1 MENKFEGVN
10 SDSTSSSSSSNC
22 GFKIKRS
29 MGNEEDEVSSKRAKF
44 VLPEG
49 FLEPLDD
56 QEILAP
62 IPLSVRLPDS
72 GTTTKFPAPP
82 VPYSKQFWKA
92 GDYEDIASTRR
103 GGGDTTLIDG
113 MDHVRVHPRFLHSNA
128 TSHKWVLGAV
138 AELLDNSI
146 DEVSNGATYCNIDV
160 RLNKKDGSRMLV
172 VEDNGGGMSPERMRH
187 CMSLGYSAK
196 SKLANTI
203 GQYGNGFKTSTMRCG
218 ADVIVFSRCPGKDGR
233 SATQSIG
240 LLSYTFLTS
249 TGKEDI
255 VVPMLDYQ
263 WKGNQW
269 SRISSPSV
277 DSKKNV
283 ETIVQWSPYVSEA
296 NLLQQFNLIKDQGTR
311 IIIYNLWQDEAGDHE
326 LDFDSDVHDIQIRGV
341 DRDEKKIQTA
351 KDYPNSRI
359 FLTYTHSLRSYSSIL
374 YLRRPPGFRIILRG
388 KDVVHH
394 NLVDDMTKQQNISY
408 KPTGVDSAEV
418 NANKGV
424 LGKMGFHRDAEAH
437 LDIHGFNVY
446 HRNRL
451 IKAFWRVWNA
461 ASSGGRGVIGQ
472 LEANF
477 VKPAHDKQDF
487 ERTVVL
493 SRLENKLAHL
503 QKMYW
508 NENKRY
514 IGYVDVKVNDTPVK
528 GKSPTRP
535 DLSNSNSPAKEIPTP
550 VEKCNSQAKRETETQ
565 RSSQPGEGKL
575 GNVSAN
581 NKGTRTSVDNGK
593 ESVVNH
599 KEKPVEQIFAEN
611 VIYVRESGVCQR
623 EKPVEQ
629 NLASKRN
636 EEAADSGTVT
646 ENRKRKNREELTSDV
661 LPKRD
666 CARVQED
673 QIKVAPQADAAL
685 VHDLQL
691 ENSELKDR
699 IKELEEKHRSL
710 EAQLTE
716 SKEKY
721 EELNKE
727 QDAFIEIFAEERT
740 RRDAAEENFKNK
752 LKDASKTIHEL
763 QDKLSSFQRNQSQ
776 PDQ

>member
-1 MENKFEGVN
+1 
-10 SDSTSSSSSSNC
+10 
-22 GFKIKRS
+22 
-29 MGNEEDEVSSKRAKF
+29 MGNEEDEVSSKKAKF

-62 IPLSVRLPDS
+62 IPLSVRMPDS
-72 GTTTKFPAPP
+72 GTTTQFSAPP

-103 GGGDTTLIDG
+103 EGGDTTLIDG

-196 SKLANTI
+196 SKLVNTI

-218 ADVIVFSRCPGKDGR
+218 ADVLVFSRCPGKDGR

-263 WKGNQW
+263 WKGINGAGYQ
-269 SRISSPSV
+269 
-277 DSKKNV
+277 
-283 ETIVQWSPYVSEA
+283 TIVQWSPLRSEA
-296 NLLQQFNLIKDQGTR
+296 DLLQQFNLIKDQGTR
-311 IIIYNLWQDEAGDHE
+311 IIIYNLWQDEAGDLE
-326 LDFDSDVHDIQIRGV
+326 LDFDSDVHDIQIR
-341 DRDEKKIQTA
+341 
-351 KDYPNSRI
+351 
-359 FLTYTHSLRSYSSIL
+359 
-374 YLRRPPGFRIILRG
+374 GFRIILRG

-394 NLVDDMTKQQNISY
+394 NLVDDMTHQKDISY

-424 LGKMGFHRDAEAH
+424 LGKMGFHRDAKAH

-451 IKAFWRVWNA
+451 IKAFWR
-461 ASSGGRGVIGQ
+461 

-487 ERTVVL
+487 ERTSCFL
-493 SRLENKLAHL
+493 RLENRLAHL
-503 QKMYW
+503 QKMFW

-581 NKGTRTSVDNGK
+581 NTGTRTSVENGK

-599 KEKPVEQIFAEN
+599 KEKPVEQNFAEN

-636 EEAADSGTVT
+636 EEAADSGY
-646 ENRKRKNREELTSDV
+646 EELTSDV
-661 LPKRD
+661 LMKRD

-673 QIKVAPQADAAL
+673 QIKVAPQADTSL
-685 VHDLQL
+685 VHELQV
-691 ENSELKDR
+691 ENRELKDR
-699 IKELEEKHRSL
+699 IKELEEKHRYL

-716 SKEKY
+716 SKEKN

-727 QDAFIEIFAEERT
+727 QDAFIQIFAEERT

-763 QDKLSSFQRNQSQ
+763 QDKLSSFQGNQSQ
-776 PDQ
+776 PDQQTENH

>member
-1 MENKFEGVN
+1 RKKLGQKFCFAMENKFEGVN

-29 MGNEEDEVSSKRAKF
+29 MGNEEDEVSSKKAKF

-56 QEILAP
+56 QEILAS
-62 IPLSVRLPDS
+62 IPLSVRMPDS
-72 GTTTKFPAPP
+72 GKTTQFSAPP

-160 RLNKKDGSRMLV
+160 RLNKKYGSRMLV

-233 SATQSIG
+233 SSTQSIG

-249 TGKEDI
+249 AGKEDI
-255 VVPMLDYQ
+255 VVPMLDYEK
-263 WKGNQW
+263 KGNQW

-283 ETIVQWSPYVSEA
+283 ETIVQWSPYLSEA
-296 NLLQQFNLIKDQGTR
+296 DLLQQFNFIKDQGTR
-311 IIIYNLWQDEAGDHE
+311 IIIYNLWQDEAGDLE

-341 DRDEKKIQTA
+341 DRDEKKIQMA

-394 NLVDDMTKQQNISY
+394 NLVDDMIKQENISY
-408 KPTGVDSAEV
+408 KPTGVDTAEV
-418 NANKGV
+418 TANKGV
-424 LGKMGFHRDAEAH
+424 LGKMGFHRDAKAH
-437 LDIHGFNVY
+437 LDIQGFNVY

-493 SRLENKLAHL
+493 SRLEKKLNEM
-503 QKMYW
+503 QKKYW
-508 NENKRY
+508 NKYKRD
-514 IGYVDVKVNDTPVK
+514 IGYVDMKVDDDTPVK
-528 GKSPTRP
+528 GKSQSPSDKARP
-535 DLSNSNSPAKEIPTP
+535 DLSNSNSLAKQIPSP
-550 VEKCNSQAKRETETQ
+550 VMEKCNSQAKREATP
-565 RSSQPGEGKL
+565 RSAQTGEGKL
-575 GNVSAN
+575 GNASMNNNYSA
-581 NKGTRTSVDNGK
+581 RTSVENGK
-593 ESVVNH
+593 
-599 KEKPVEQIFAEN
+599 
-611 VIYVRESGVCQR
+611 ESGVCQK

-636 EEAADSGTVT
+636 EESVDSVT
-646 ENRKRKNREELTSDV
+646 ENRKRKNREELTSEV
-661 LPKRD
+661 SPSNKRD
-666 CARVQED
+666 CASVQED
-673 QIKVAPQADAAL
+673 QIKVVPRADAAL
-685 VHDLQL
+685 VHDLQA
-691 ENSELKDR
+691 ENRELKDR
-699 IKELEEKHRSL
+699 IKELEEKQRSL

-716 SKEKY
+716 SKENY
-721 EELNKE
+721 EELKKE

-740 RRDAAEENFKNK
+740 GRDAAEENFKNK

-763 QDKLSSFQRNQSQ
+763 QDKLSSFQKNH
-776 PDQ
+776 

>member
-29 MGNEEDEVSSKRAKF
+29 MGNEEDEVSSKKAKF

-62 IPLSVRLPDS
+62 IPLSVRMPDS
-72 GTTTKFPAPP
+72 GTTTQFSAPP

-113 MDHVRVHPRFLHSNA
+113 LDHVRVHPRFLHSNA

-160 RLNKKDGSRMLV
+160 RLNKKVGSRMLV

-283 ETIVQWSPYVSEA
+283 ETIVQWSPYISEA
-296 NLLQQFNLIKDQGTR
+296 DLLQQFNFIKDQGTR
-311 IIIYNLWQDEAGDHE
+311 IIIYNLWQDEAGDLE

-341 DRDEKKIQTA
+341 DRDEKKIQMA
-351 KDYPNSRI
+351 KDFPNSRI

-388 KDVVHH
+388 KDVVHR
-394 NLVDDMTKQQNISY
+394 NLVDDMIKQEDISY
-408 KPTGVDSAEV
+408 KPTGVDNAEV
-418 NANKGV
+418 TANKGV
-424 LGKMGFHRDAEAH
+424 LGKMGFHTDAKAH

-503 QKMYW
+503 QRTYW
-508 NENKRY
+508 NKNKAD
-514 IGYVDVKVNDTPVK
+514 IGYVDMKVNDTPVK
-528 GKSPTRP
+528 GKSPGDKARP
-535 DLSNSNSPAKEIPTP
+535 NLSNSNSPAKEIPTP
-550 VEKCNSQAKRETETQ
+550 DMEKCNTQAKRKTQ
-565 RSSQPGEGKL
+565 RSM
-575 GNVSAN
+575 N
-581 NKGTRTSVDNGK
+581 NMGTRTVKNGR
-593 ESVVNH
+593 EPVVNH
-599 KEKPVEQIFAEN
+599 KEKPVEQNFAEN
-611 VIYVRESGVCQR
+611 VIYVRESGVCQK

-629 NLASKRN
+629 NLAAKRN
-636 EEAADSGTVT
+636 EEAADSGTTCVDN
-646 ENRKRKNREELTSDV
+646 NRKRKNREELASDV

-666 CARVQED
+666 CARVQEH
-673 QIKVAPQADAAL
+673 QIKVPPQKDAAL
-685 VHDLQL
+685 VHDLQV

-727 QDAFIEIFAEERT
+727 QEAFIEIFAEERT

-752 LKDASKTIHEL
+752 LKDESKTIHEL
-763 QDKLSSFQRNQSQ
+763 QDKLSSFEKK
-776 PDQ
+776 

>member
-22 GFKIKRS
+22 GFKVKRS
-29 MGNEEDEVSSKRAKF
+29 RGNEEDEVSFKKAKF

-62 IPLSVRLPDS
+62 LPLSVRMPDS
-72 GTTTKFPAPP
+72 GKTIQFSVPP
-82 VPYSKQFWKA
+82 LPYSKQFWKA

-103 GGGDTTLIDG
+103 GGGATTLIEG

-263 WKGNQW
+263 WEGNQW

-296 NLLQQFNLIKDQGTR
+296 DLLQQFNLIKDQGTR
-311 IIIYNLWQDEAGDHE
+311 IIIYNLWQDEAGDLE
-326 LDFDSDVHDIQIRGV
+326 LDFESDVHDIQIRGV
-341 DRDEKKIQTA
+341 DRDEKKIQMA

-394 NLVDDMTKQQNISY
+394 NLVDDMIKKKDVNY

-424 LGKMGFHRDAEAH
+424 LGKMGFHKDAEAH
-437 LDIHGFNVY
+437 LDIQGFNVY

-493 SRLENKLAHL
+493 SRLETKLMNL
-503 QKMYW
+503 QKSYW

-514 IGYVDVKVNDTPVK
+514 IGYVDLKVNDTPVK

-550 VEKCNSQAKRETETQ
+550 DMEKCNTQAKRETQ
-565 RSSQPGEGKL
+565 RSM
-575 GNVSAN
+575 N
-581 NKGTRTSVDNGK
+581 NMGTRTVENGK
-593 ESVVNH
+593 EPVVNH
-599 KEKPVEQIFAEN
+599 KEKPVEQNLAKN
-611 VIYVRESGVCQR
+611 VIYAKESGVCQM
-623 EKPVEQ
+623 EKPVVQ
-629 NLASKRN
+629 NLAAKRN
-636 EEAADSGTVT
+636 EEVADSGTTYVDN
-646 ENRKRKNREELTSDV
+646 NRKRKNREEHTSEPSDMNC
-661 LPKRD
+661 KRVS
-666 CARVQED
+666 ARVPED
-673 QIKVAPQADAAL
+673 QIKVPPQAYAAL
-685 VHDLQL
+685 VRELQV
-691 ENSELKDR
+691 ENRELKER
-699 IKELEEKHRSL
+699 IKELEEKHQEKCRSL
-710 EAQLTE
+710 EAQLAE
-716 SKEKY
+716 SKEKF

-727 QDAFIEIFAEERT
+727 QEALIEIFAEERT

-763 QDKLSSFQRNQSQ
+763 QDKLSSFEKNQ
-776 PDQ
+776 

>member
-1 MENKFEGVN
+1 MENKFEGAN

-29 MGNEEDEVSSKRAKF
+29 MGNKEDEVSSKKAKF

-62 IPLSVRLPDS
+62 IPLSVRMPDS
-72 GTTTKFPAPP
+72 GTTTQFSAPP

-92 GDYEDIASTRR
+92 GDYEDIASARR
-103 GGGDTTLIDG
+103 GSGDTTLIDG

-296 NLLQQFNLIKDQGTR
+296 DLLQQFNLIKDQGTR
-311 IIIYNLWQDEAGDHE
+311 IIIYNLWQDEAGDLE

-394 NLVDDMTKQQNISY
+394 NLLDDMIRQENVSY
-408 KPTGVDSAEV
+408 KPSGVDTPEV
-418 NANKGV
+418 TANKGV
-424 LGKMGFHRDAEAH
+424 LGKMGFHRDAKAH
-437 LDIHGFNVY
+437 LDIQGFNVY

-493 SRLENKLAHL
+493 TRLENKLSKL
-503 QKMYW
+503 QKEYW
-508 NENKRY
+508 NDNRGY
-514 IGYVDVKVNDTPVK
+514 IGYVDMKVNHTPVK
-528 GKSPTRP
+528 AKSPSDKARP

-550 VEKCNSQAKRETETQ
+550 DMEKCNTQAKRETQ
-565 RSSQPGEGKL
+565 RSM
-575 GNVSAN
+575 
-581 NKGTRTSVDNGK
+581 GTRTVENGK
-593 ESVVNH
+593 EPVVNH

-611 VIYVRESGVCQR
+611 VIYVRESGVCQK
-623 EKPVEQ
+623 EKPAEQ
-629 NLASKRN
+629 NLAAKRN
-636 EEAADSGTVT
+636 EEVADSGAVT

-666 CARVQED
+666 CARVKED

-685 VHDLQL
+685 VHDLQA
-691 ENSELKDR
+691 ENRGLKDR
-699 IKELEEKHRSL
+699 IKELEENHRSL

-721 EELNKE
+721 EELYKE
-727 QDAFIEIFAEERT
+727 QEAFIEIFAEERT
-740 RRDAAEENFKNK
+740 RRDAAEENSKNK
-752 LKDASKTIHEL
+752 LMDASKTIHEL
-763 QDKLSSFQRNQSQ
+763 QDKLSSFQKNQSQ
-776 PDQ
+776 PVQ